1 MQQKLKKEDQYFINT
16 SDILFNRLKKEISSE
31 KKTEIKDNDE
41 NSLNTENLI
50 IKLKDNLIITENVL
64 LTDKDLNIYEIKNLY
79 YDYKNKELL
88 GKDIIV
94 NKDNK
99 LSLKRY
105 LPRIKSNFFKYRK

>member
-1 MQQKLKKEDQYFINT
+1 MDKKKIKKEYDNKIQDLIKLNKHYYEF
-16 SDILFNRLKKEISSE
+16 SKPLVDDKEYDRLKKEISSE

-50 IKLKDNLIITENVL
+50 IRIKDNLIITENVL

-94 NKDNK
+94 NKK
-99 LSLKRY
+99 SSLH
-105 LPRIKSNFFKYRK
+105 